1 MSLVRKILLWASTN
15 AWLRERA
22 MRTNFVRVSVRK
34 FMPGEQI
41 EDAIAAAVALKPQG
55 VNAIFTKL
63 GENITQLSEAEDV
76 YQHYLKVLDLI
87 KKAGIDGEISIKPT
101 QLGYDQ
107 DVEKCFDYCMKILKA
122 CEAQNTLF
130 WIDMEGSVY
139 TQGTIDLFK
148 RLRQHSTKVGI
159 AIQAYMIRTDKD
171 LDDLA
176 ALGSTIRMVK
186 GAYLE
191 PATVAYPDK
200 PKVDEQY
207 YKNCVRLLQPDADK
221 PAEAVAAYQRIVE
234 LAPTRTLFRRPRH
247 PYTVGL
253 LGSVPKLSQTGQANR
268 ERLSEIPGM
277 VPSLKNMPPGCAFHT
292 LAEPEQDVIGAL
304 IALEAVTLGLAAAD
318 RDLRLQRR
326 DGGGNAARLACAG
339 IRFAVRAGQSR

>member
-1 MSLVRKILLWASTN
+1 MRKALLWASTN

-107 DVEKCFDYCMKILKA
+107 DVEKCFDYCMKILRA

-171 LDDLA
+171 LDELA

-207 YKNCVRLLQPDADK
+207 YKNCMRLLQPDADK
-221 PAEAVAAYQRIVE
+221 PGALLHMGTHDTIIQDKMLKFIAENKIEKRRYEFAMLYGINTPRQLDLAKRGERIRCLVAYGE
-234 LAPTRTLFRRPRH
+234 YWFPWYMRR
-247 PYTVGL
+247 
-253 LGSVPKLSQTGQANR
+253 LGERPAN
-268 ERLSEIPGM
+268 
-277 VPSLKNMPPGCAFHT
+277 VWFVVKNMLKG
-292 LAEPEQDVIGAL
+292 
-304 IALEAVTLGLAAAD
+304 
-318 RDLRLQRR
+318 
-326 DGGGNAARLACAG
+326 
-339 IRFAVRAGQSR
+339 

>member
-1 MSLVRKILLWASTN
+1 MSMMRKALLWASTN

-22 MRTNFVRVSVRK
+22 MRTRFVRVSVRK

-41 EDAIAAAVALKPQG
+41 EDAIAAAVELKPKG

-148 RLRQHSTKVGI
+148 RLRAHSTKVGI

-191 PATVAYPDK
+191 PASVAFAEK
-200 PKVDEQY
+200 SKVDEQY
-207 YKNCVRLLQPDADK
+207 YRNCVRLLQPDADRPGALLHMGTHDTIIQDK
-221 PAEAVAAYQRIVE
+221 MLQFIAEQKIDKRRYEFAMLYGINTPRQLE
-234 LAPTRTLFRRPRH
+234 LAKRGERIRCLVAYGEYWFPWYMRR
-247 PYTVGL
+247 
-253 LGSVPKLSQTGQANR
+253 LGERPAN
-268 ERLSEIPGM
+268 
-277 VPSLKNMPPGCAFHT
+277 VWFVVKNMLKG
-292 LAEPEQDVIGAL
+292 
-304 IALEAVTLGLAAAD
+304 
-318 RDLRLQRR
+318 
-326 DGGGNAARLACAG
+326 
-339 IRFAVRAGQSR
+339 

>member
-1 MSLVRKILLWASTN
+1 MSMMRKALLWASTN

-22 MRTNFVRVSVRK
+22 MRTRFVRVSVRK

-41 EDAIAAAVALKPQG
+41 EDAIAAAVELKPKG

-148 RLRQHSTKVGI
+148 RLRAHSTKVGI

-191 PATVAYPDK
+191 PASVAFAEK
-200 PKVDEQY
+200 SKVDEQY
-207 YKNCVRLLQPDADK
+207 YKNCVRLLQPDADRPGALLHMGTHDTIIQDK
-221 PAEAVAAYQRIVE
+221 MLQFIAEQKIDKRRYEFAMLYGINTPRQLE
-234 LAPTRTLFRRPRH
+234 LAKRGERIRCLVAYGEYWFPWYMRR
-247 PYTVGL
+247 
-253 LGSVPKLSQTGQANR
+253 LGERPAN
-268 ERLSEIPGM
+268 
-277 VPSLKNMPPGCAFHT
+277 VWFVVKNMLKG
-292 LAEPEQDVIGAL
+292 
-304 IALEAVTLGLAAAD
+304 
-318 RDLRLQRR
+318 
-326 DGGGNAARLACAG
+326 
-339 IRFAVRAGQSR
+339 